1 MLKIHLKRSHF
12 TVIIYGGKIQIFGK
26 VNITFWQEIEIDI
39 FFKRLCSR
47 SFRFWLDYI
56 RRIFDEPLDFRRVAS
71 SKWLL
76 PAFSEFRQLA
86 FPVDIWGRP
95 SIFLLLLVSL
105 FLEDRK
111 KLEIIDKMKDCNAT
125 KFTSFCFP
133 TFCIHYWWDV
143 RHLAMHRILQ
153 PSSNLSNLKARG
165 CQNWQGRIIKGQIR
179 SWQVRKG
186 KVVFQQKGSLTKRP
200 TRRCHAAKKRAT
212 KDVAKSA
219 KRMGL
224 DLR

>member
-1 MLKIHLKRSHF
+1 MVATRF
-12 TVIIYGGKIQIFGK
+12 FRIQTACISCRYLRETINF
-26 VNITFWQEIEIDI
+26 
-39 FFKRLCSR
+39 
-47 SFRFWLDYI
+47 
-56 RRIFDEPLDFRRVAS
+56 P
-71 SKWLL
+71 
-76 PAFSEFRQLA
+76 PAFSLSFSR
-86 FPVDIWGRP
+86 RR
-95 SIFLLLLVSL
+95 S
-105 FLEDRK
+105 K

-143 RHLAMHRILQ
+143 RHLALVHRILQ

-200 TRRCHAAKKRAT
+200 TRRCHAAKKAAT

>member
-1 MLKIHLKRSHF
+1 MQLSLPLSVSQPFASTIDEMF
-12 TVIIYGGKIQIFGK
+12 AIWQTV
-26 VNITFWQEIEIDI
+26 
-39 FFKRLCSR
+39 
-47 SFRFWLDYI
+47 
-56 RRIFDEPLDFRRVAS
+56 
-71 SKWLL
+71 
-76 PAFSEFRQLA
+76 
-86 FPVDIWGRP
+86 
-95 SIFLLLLVSL
+95 
-105 FLEDRK
+105 
-111 KLEIIDKMKDCNAT
+111 
-125 KFTSFCFP
+125 
-133 TFCIHYWWDV
+133 
-143 RHLAMHRILQ
+143 HRILQ

-200 TRRCHAAKKRAT
+200 TRRCHAAKKAAT